1 MITAK
6 NISSGFTLI
15 ELLIVIAIIGILS
28 GIIVTQVGGTRSKA
42 RDARR
47 LEDMRQISPAME
59 SVMNDDANF
68 FRSPTVVGT
77 LPAIVNSNG
86 KVYLVS
92 IYDPLGDAEH
102 QYIWVGNDG
111 TQFCNGNAPGQY
123 YCVLTKL
130 ESAAPCPSGQY
141 HYFVVNN
148 KGQKDHCDAH
158 NYNSAASAP
167 DICTCAS
174 W

>member
-1 MITAK
+1 MATLK
-6 NISSGFTLI
+6 QQFQGFTLI

-28 GIIVTQVGGTRSKA
+28 GIIVTQVGGARNKA

-59 SVMNDDANF
+59 SVMNDDAKF
-68 FRSPTVVGT
+68 FTSPTVVGT
-77 LPAIVNSNG
+77 LPAITNARGN
-86 KVYLVS
+86 VYLVS

-102 QYIWVGNDG
+102 QYIWVGNNG

-130 ESAAPCPSGQY
+130 ENNAPCAAGEY

-148 KGQKDHCDAH
+148 KGQKDHCDAN
-158 NYNSAASAP
+158 NYNSVASAP
-167 DICTCAS
+167 DICTCTS